1 MQSPTRTALIIGIT
15 GSIGREVTGA
25 LVRRGWHVRAL
36 HRDPAAAAASGTLP
50 HSVEWVKGDAMRS
63 SDVIEAAR
71 GTALIV
77 HAANPPKY
85 RNWRGLALPMLDNTI
100 AAAKSS
106 NARILMPATI
116 YNFGAD
122 APRMLKENSPQVP
135 TTRKGQ
141 VRIEMELQLQKAS
154 LHGVRSIVV
163 RAGDFFGPGAGN
175 SWLTRGM
182 IRSRDRVRSVFYPG
196 PPDVGHSWAYL
207 PDLAETMARLVECDI
222 RDYEVFHFRG
232 HWLERGVEMAEEVC
246 RVRGISSR
254 RIEPFPWWAIKMAS
268 PFVNVCH
275 EMLEMRYLWQV
286 PLQLDNSKLRA
297 LIGTESHTP
306 LEAALTATLDNRP
319 RTAPIRDMLGSFEGE
334 PPRNQSPDLLRA
346 ASNSKAPRAASIV
359 PAPGPRSS

>member
-1 MQSPTRTALIIGIT
+1 MQSATRTALIIGIT

-25 LVRRGWHVRAL
+25 LVRRGWQVRAL
-36 HRDPAAAAASGTLP
+36 HRDPDAAAASGTLP
-50 HSVEWVKGDAMRS
+50 HSVEWIKGDAMRS

-122 APRMLKENSPQVP
+122 APRVLNENSPQVP

-154 LHGVRSIVV
+154 LYGVRSIVV

-175 SWLTRGM
+175 SWLTQGM
-182 IRSRDRVRSVFYPG
+182 IRAPDRVRSVFYPG

-207 PDLAETMARLVECDI
+207 PDLAETMARLVECEHPM
-222 RDYEVFHFRG
+222 RDYEAFHFGG

-246 RVRGISSR
+246 RVYGISSR
-254 RIEPFPWWAIKMAS
+254 RIKPFPWWAIKMAS

-297 LIGTESHTP
+297 LIGTEAHTP
-306 LEAALTATLDNRP
+306 IEAALIATLDDRP
-319 RTAPIRDMLGSFEGE
+319 RAIGLESSM
-334 PPRNQSPDLLRA
+334 A
-346 ASNSKAPRAASIV
+346 A
-359 PAPGPRSS
+359 